1 MVIIFIGFAAFAVWG
16 INRILSVNNRDRTST
31 QIPEVADILLSGE
44 TEVITPQLS
53 ETPIQAD
60 ESQRTEISGQ
70 TEQTPI
76 FTLAANN
83 FPINILIIPRYQAWV
98 QILSDSE
105 LIFEGRLIPG
115 NAYDYSGSESV
126 EVLTG
131 NAGALQIYYNEEDV
145 GSLGL
150 VGQVLSLI
158 FTENGLILPTPTITS
173 TPEPV
178 QDSPT
183 PSVTP
188 TPTRTPIPT
197 DTLQPTATP
206 TQIND

>member
-1 MVIIFIGFAAFAVWG
+1 M
-16 INRILSVNNRDRTST
+16 
-31 QIPEVADILLSGE
+31 
-44 TEVITPQLS
+44 S
-53 ETPIQAD
+53 E
-60 ESQRTEISGQ
+60 Q

-83 FPINILIIPRYQAWV
+83 SPINILIIPRYQAWV
-98 QILSDSE
+98 QISSDSE

-115 NAYDYSGSESV
+115 NAYDYSGSDSV

-131 NAGALQIYYNEEDV
+131 NAGALQIFYNEEDV

-150 VGQVLSLI
+150 VGQVLNLI
-158 FTENGLILPTPTITS
+158 FTEDGLILPTPTNTS
-173 TPEPV
+173 TPEPI

-188 TPTRTPIPT
+188 SPTRTPIPT
-197 DTLQPTATP
+197 DTLQPTTTP